1 MCEKPEQTIDEF
13 LTELKLRDQKCDYG
27 AQENRLICDRIIIGI
42 RDVALRERLLR
53 EPSLT
58 LDKIISTCK
67 AAEISKKKHVNDIQ
81 KTEDE
86 VRVDG
91 LYRQPSSFRA
101 AQRSYRPSGPQKDQS
116 SNRQQISC
124 SRCGTYHEPRNCPA
138 YGKRCLSCGNYGHFF
153 RICNQTQQK
162 TYGYRRVSAEEETSN
177 SSMNNDRNETIHL
190 GGITIGPLPST
201 KATKFAQ
208 TGTELERRSKKK
220 KDMLASRP
228 EEGQGLIS
236 ELVLATAEMQQMS
249 LEHDRNIEAS
259 FGREQALQRECKAA
273 SALLGKMQ
281 AQQAEFSHAK
291 YQESEALK
299 AQLVSLSG
307 DLSKQQELVDS
318 KVEEAN
324 TLKEKF
330 EASQLELE
338 RFSAEYCILQDVLLQ
353 DCGEDLPLVRN
364 DSEQREFSA
373 FQYLKKLL
381 DIAERKRKALENQ
394 LAKKEEQFN
403 LLQQNYQYLKDRY
416 QWPLQDLGAFVRS
429 IIEAFFRSIIEHT
442 NQSSEAAVSL
452 EASQLEDL
460 NRMLAVIQERVT
472 SLTVRNELLA
482 QESQQWKSSC
492 KDASE
497 KIRSLCN
504 ESHLRQQRHEK
515 VAETLR
521 ERENAVKCNNLS
533 QAEADG
539 SSFTEKAETECERL
553 DEKVSS
559 LLKRN
564 GKLESEA
571 DILWSELSCL
581 EEQAEMLI
589 SDNKHF
595 QQLAENLKQAR
606 QCLEEELKTQR
617 EQHVKATKEMEK
629 EHCTALDEAAKCE
642 AALSALKTDH
652 SQLLD
657 KYNYIV
663 YRHRNLQ
670 EEFHAAAQVKRS
682 WEDSCAQL
690 TKEWATARRD
700 IAVFAEQQGAVGQ
713 KTMQEL
719 QELWQA
725 NQQLQ
730 ERFRLLNDK
739 HLKAEERLVQAPNQ
753 KVEASMEHVT
763 EGTGGTARTLEA
775 PASRVEI

>member
-1 MCEKPEQTIDEF
+1 
-13 LTELKLRDQKCDYG
+13 
-27 AQENRLICDRIIIGI
+27 
-42 RDVALRERLLR
+42 
-53 EPSLT
+53 
-58 LDKIISTCK
+58 
-67 AAEISKKKHVNDIQ
+67 
-81 KTEDE
+81 
-86 VRVDG
+86 
-91 LYRQPSSFRA
+91 
-101 AQRSYRPSGPQKDQS
+101 
-116 SNRQQISC
+116 
-124 SRCGTYHEPRNCPA
+124 
-138 YGKRCLSCGNYGHFF
+138 
-153 RICNQTQQK
+153 
-162 TYGYRRVSAEEETSN
+162 
-177 SSMNNDRNETIHL
+177 MNNDRNETIHL

-220 KDMLASRP
+220 KGMLASRP

-236 ELVLATAEMQQMS
+236 ELVLATAEMQRMS
-249 LEHDRNIEAS
+249 LEHDRNIEVS
-259 FGREQALQRECKAA
+259 FGREHALQRECKAA

-307 DLSKQQELVDS
+307 DLSKQLELVDA

-353 DCGEDLPLVRN
+353 DCGEDLPLVQN

-381 DIAERKRKALENQ
+381 DIAKRKREALENQ

-429 IIEAFFRSIIEHT
+429 IIEAFVRSIIEHT

-460 NRMLAVIQERVT
+460 NRMLTVLQERVT
-472 SLTVRNELLA
+472 SLT
-482 QESQQWKSSC
+482 
-492 KDASE
+492 
-497 KIRSLCN
+497 
-504 ESHLRQQRHEK
+504 
-515 VAETLR
+515 
-521 ERENAVKCNNLS
+521 
-533 QAEADG
+533 
-539 SSFTEKAETECERL
+539 
-553 DEKVSS
+553 
-559 LLKRN
+559 
-564 GKLESEA
+564 
-571 DILWSELSCL
+571 
-581 EEQAEMLI
+581 
-589 SDNKHF
+589 
-595 QQLAENLKQAR
+595 LAENLKQAR

-629 EHCTALDEAAKCE
+629 EHCTALDEAVK
-642 AALSALKTDH
+642 
-652 SQLLD
+652 
-657 KYNYIV
+657 
-663 YRHRNLQ
+663 HRNLQ

-682 WEDSCAQL
+682 WEDRCAQL

-730 ERFRLLNDK
+730 ERFRLLKDK
-739 HLKAEERLVQAPNQ
+739 HLKAEERLVRAPNK

-775 PASRVEI
+775 PASRVEIEELSRWYESLLKQSRAEENK

>member
-1 MCEKPEQTIDEF
+1 M
-13 LTELKLRDQKCDYG
+13 
-27 AQENRLICDRIIIGI
+27 
-42 RDVALRERLLR
+42 
-53 EPSLT
+53 
-58 LDKIISTCK
+58 
-67 AAEISKKKHVNDIQ
+67 
-81 KTEDE
+81 
-86 VRVDG
+86 
-91 LYRQPSSFRA
+91 
-101 AQRSYRPSGPQKDQS
+101 
-116 SNRQQISC
+116 
-124 SRCGTYHEPRNCPA
+124 
-138 YGKRCLSCGNYGHFF
+138 
-153 RICNQTQQK
+153 
-162 TYGYRRVSAEEETSN
+162 
-177 SSMNNDRNETIHL
+177 
-190 GGITIGPLPST
+190 
-201 KATKFAQ
+201 
-208 TGTELERRSKKK
+208 
-220 KDMLASRP
+220 
-228 EEGQGLIS
+228 IS
-236 ELVLATAEMQQMS
+236 ELVLAKAEMQRMS
-249 LEHDRNIEAS
+249 LENERNIEAS

-281 AQQAEFSHAK
+281 AQQAEFSRAK

-299 AQLVSLSG
+299 VQLVSLSG
-307 DLSKQQELVDS
+307 DLSKQLELVDA

-353 DCGEDLPLVRN
+353 DCGEDLPLVQN

-373 FQYLKKLL
+373 LQYLKKLL
-381 DIAERKRKALENQ
+381 NIAKRKREALEDQ

-416 QWPLQDLGAFVRS
+416 KWPLQDLGAFVRG
-429 IIEAFFRSIIEHT
+429 IIEAFVRGIIEHT
-442 NQSSEAAVSL
+442 KQSSEAAVSR

-460 NRMLAVIQERVT
+460 NRMLAVLQERVT

-492 KDASE
+492 EDASE
-497 KIRSLCN
+497 KIRCVSN
-504 ESHLRQQRHEK
+504 ESRLWQQRHEK

-521 ERENAVKCNNLS
+521 ERERENAVKCNNSS
-533 QAEADG
+533 QTEADG
-539 SSFTEKAETECERL
+539 SSFTENAETKCERL
-553 DEKVSS
+553 DGKASS

-571 DILWSELSCL
+571 NILWSELSCL
-581 EEQAEMLI
+581 EEQAKMLV

-606 QCLEEELKTQR
+606 HCLEEELKTQR
-617 EQHVKATKEMEK
+617 EQHVKATKEMEN

-657 KYNYIV
+657 KYNHIV

-670 EEFHAAAQVKRS
+670 EEFHAAAQEKRS
-682 WEDSCAQL
+682 LEDRCAQL
-690 TKEWATARRD
+690 TEEWATARRAL
-700 IAVFAEQQGAVGQ
+700 AVFEEQQGAVGQ
-713 KTMQEL
+713 KIMQEL

-730 ERFRLLNDK
+730 EHFRLLKDK

-775 PASRVEI
+775 PASRVEIEELSRQYEPFLKQSRAEENKWNQNKQQQKHIADLQAQPVPHQRSTWNSRNEYSC

>member
-1 MCEKPEQTIDEF
+1 MCQKPEQTIDEF
-13 LTELKLRDQKCDYG
+13 VTELKLQAQKCDYG
-27 AQENRLICDRIIIGI
+27 AQENRLIGDRIIIGI

-67 AAEISKKKHVNDIQ
+67 AAEISKKHMNDIQ

-101 AQRSYRPSGPQKDQS
+101 AQRSYRLSGPQKDQS

-124 SRCGTYHEPRNCPA
+124 SRCGTYHQPRNCPA
-138 YGKRCLSCGNYGHFF
+138 YGKHCLSCGNYGHFF
-153 RICNQTQQK
+153 RMCSQTQQK
-162 TYGYRRVSAEEETSN
+162 TYGYRRVSAVEETSN
-177 SSMNNDRNETIHL
+177 SSLNNDRNETIHL

-220 KDMLASRP
+220 KGMLASRP

-236 ELVLATAEMQQMS
+236 ELVLATAEMQRMS

-307 DLSKQQELVDS
+307 DLSKQLELVDA

-353 DCGEDLPLVRN
+353 DCGEDLPLVQN

-381 DIAERKRKALENQ
+381 DIAKRKREALENQ

-403 LLQQNYQYLKDRY
+403 ILQQNYQYLKDRY
-416 QWPLQDLGAFVRS
+416 QWPLEDLGAFVRS
-429 IIEAFFRSIIEHT
+429 IIEAFVRSIIERT

-460 NRMLAVIQERVT
+460 NRMLAVLQERVT

-482 QESQQWKSSC
+482 QE
-492 KDASE
+492 
-497 KIRSLCN
+497 
-504 ESHLRQQRHEK
+504 
-515 VAETLR
+515 T
-521 ERENAVKCNNLS
+521 
-533 QAEADG
+533 EADG

-652 SQLLD
+652 SQLSD
-657 KYNYIV
+657 NYNHIV

-682 WEDSCAQL
+682 WEDRCAQL

-730 ERFRLLNDK
+730 ERFRLLKDK
-739 HLKAEERLVQAPNQ
+739 HLNAEERLVQAPNQ

-775 PASRVEI
+775 PASRVEIEELFRWYESLLKQSRAEENK

>member
-1 MCEKPEQTIDEF
+1 M
-13 LTELKLRDQKCDYG
+13 
-27 AQENRLICDRIIIGI
+27 
-42 RDVALRERLLR
+42 
-53 EPSLT
+53 
-58 LDKIISTCK
+58 
-67 AAEISKKKHVNDIQ
+67 
-81 KTEDE
+81 
-86 VRVDG
+86 
-91 LYRQPSSFRA
+91 
-101 AQRSYRPSGPQKDQS
+101 QR
-116 SNRQQISC
+116 
-124 SRCGTYHEPRNCPA
+124 
-138 YGKRCLSCGNYGHFF
+138 
-153 RICNQTQQK
+153 
-162 TYGYRRVSAEEETSN
+162 
-177 SSMNNDRNETIHL
+177 
-190 GGITIGPLPST
+190 
-201 KATKFAQ
+201 
-208 TGTELERRSKKK
+208 
-220 KDMLASRP
+220 
-228 EEGQGLIS
+228 
-236 ELVLATAEMQQMS
+236 MS

-259 FGREQALQRECKAA
+259 FGHEQALQRECKAA

-299 AQLVSLSG
+299 AQLVSLSE
-307 DLSKQQELVDS
+307 DLSKQLELVDA

-353 DCGEDLPLVRN
+353 DCGEDLPL
-364 DSEQREFSA
+364 
-373 FQYLKKLL
+373 YLKKLL
-381 DIAERKRKALENQ
+381 DIAKRKREALENQ

-429 IIEAFFRSIIEHT
+429 IIEAFVRSIIEHT

-452 EASQLEDL
+452 E
-460 NRMLAVIQERVT
+460 
-472 SLTVRNELLA
+472 
-482 QESQQWKSSC
+482 
-492 KDASE
+492 
-497 KIRSLCN
+497 
-504 ESHLRQQRHEK
+504 QRHEK

-521 ERENAVKCNNLS
+521 ERENAVKCNNSS
-533 QAEADG
+533 QAEADV
-539 SSFTEKAETECERL
+539 SSFTEKAETECEGL

-629 EHCTALDEAAKCE
+629 EHCTALDEAAKC
-642 AALSALKTDH
+642 ALS
-652 SQLLD
+652 SQ
-657 KYNYIV
+657 K
-663 YRHRNLQ
+663 Q
-670 EEFHAAAQVKRS
+670 
-682 WEDSCAQL
+682 
-690 TKEWATARRD
+690 WATARRD

-730 ERFRLLNDK
+730 ERFHLLKDK

-775 PASRVEI
+775 PASRVEIQELSRRCESLLKQSRAEENK

>member
-1 MCEKPEQTIDEF
+1 MQ
-13 LTELKLRDQKCDYG
+13 
-27 AQENRLICDRIIIGI
+27 RI
-42 RDVALRERLLR
+42 
-53 EPSLT
+53 
-58 LDKIISTCK
+58 
-67 AAEISKKKHVNDIQ
+67 
-81 KTEDE
+81 
-86 VRVDG
+86 
-91 LYRQPSSFRA
+91 
-101 AQRSYRPSGPQKDQS
+101 
-116 SNRQQISC
+116 
-124 SRCGTYHEPRNCPA
+124 
-138 YGKRCLSCGNYGHFF
+138 
-153 RICNQTQQK
+153 
-162 TYGYRRVSAEEETSN
+162 
-177 SSMNNDRNETIHL
+177 
-190 GGITIGPLPST
+190 
-201 KATKFAQ
+201 
-208 TGTELERRSKKK
+208 
-220 KDMLASRP
+220 
-228 EEGQGLIS
+228 
-236 ELVLATAEMQQMS
+236 S
-249 LEHDRNIEAS
+249 LEHERNIEAS

-299 AQLVSLSG
+299 AQLVSLSR
-307 DLSKQQELVDS
+307 DLAKQLELVDA
-318 KVEEAN
+318 KVEEAD

-353 DCGEDLPLVRN
+353 DCGEDLPLVQN

-381 DIAERKRKALENQ
+381 DIAKRKREALENQ

-416 QWPLQDLGAFVRS
+416 QWPLQDLRAFVRS
-429 IIEAFFRSIIEHT
+429 IIKAFVRSIIEHT

-460 NRMLAVIQERVT
+460 NRMLAVLQERVT

-482 QESQQWKSSC
+482 QE
-492 KDASE
+492 
-497 KIRSLCN
+497 N
-504 ESHLRQQRHEK
+504 
-515 VAETLR
+515 
-521 ERENAVKCNNLS
+521 
-533 QAEADG
+533 G
-539 SSFTEKAETECERL
+539 SSFTEKAETERERL

-559 LLKRN
+559 LLKCN

-571 DILWSELSCL
+571 DVLWSELSCL
-581 EEQAEMLI
+581 EEQAEMLV

-606 QCLEEELKTQR
+606 HCLEEELKTQR
-617 EQHVKATKEMEK
+617 EQYVKATKEMEN

-642 AALSALKTDH
+642 AALSVLKTDH

-657 KYNYIV
+657 KYNHIV

-670 EEFHAAAQVKRS
+670 EEFHAAAQEKRS
-682 WEDSCAQL
+682 LEGRCAQL
-690 TKEWATARRD
+690 TEEWATARRAL
-700 IAVFAEQQGAVGQ
+700 AVFEGQQGAVGQ

-725 NQQLQ
+725 NQHLQ
-730 ERFRLLNDK
+730 ERFRLLKDK
-739 HLKAEERLVQAPNQ
+739 HLMAEERLVQAPNQ
-753 KVEASMEHVT
+753 KVETSMEHVA

-775 PASRVEI
+775 PASRVEIEELSRQHEFLLEQSRAKENKWNQDKQQQKHIEDLQAQPVPHQRSTWNSRNEYSC